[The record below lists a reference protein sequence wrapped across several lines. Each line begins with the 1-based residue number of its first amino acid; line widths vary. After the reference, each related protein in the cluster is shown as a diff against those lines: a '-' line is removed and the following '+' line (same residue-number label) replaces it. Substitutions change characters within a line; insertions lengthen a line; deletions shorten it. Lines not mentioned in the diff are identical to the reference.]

1 MLNEFQRGSE
11 WRRWDLHLHTPGT
24 NKNDRFEGDSLK
36 TKWDKFYEDIAS
48 YIGDGSNG
56 VRDIAVVG
64 ITDYLS
70 IDNYMKVV
78 SDDKLPK
85 SVYLVLPDVEMRIQ
99 PISRKSATNIH
110 FIFNPLI
117 VSSLQDRFFA
127 KLSLD
132 DNDTAFSAARSELMR
147 LGKANDSSL
156 DDERAYRE
164 GIEQFI
170 PSSSNVISLFKG
182 DDELRENTLIFI
194 SNSNKDG
201 VSGIT
206 SHYEYLNEATSRSQ
220 LKTSREILYRF
231 ADGVFSASPQDIE
244 YFSGERAGC
253 PSEEVTERCGS
264 LKPCIHGCDAH
275 DNNRIFE
282 PDNQRYCWIK
292 ADPTF
297 NGLKQIVY
305 EPSER
310 VKISETMPNYK
321 SAYYVIDH
329 VEFRDNDFQDD
340 PILFSDQ
347 LTCIIGGKSTGK
359 SILLHN
365 LASSIDEE
373 QVEENERISET
384 ATKHVDE
391 VAVFWGDGKSNE
403 KRKIIYVPQSYI
415 NRISDERNTKTEIDS
430 LIEEIILIDHSLSKA
445 YSEMQSSING
455 YKADLNKKIMD
466 LLKTNKRLDELAA
479 ENKELGDKAAIEAQ
493 ICDLKTQREITSKEL
508 AVTADVMS
516 RYDNALQEINFTS
529 KLIEETNSEKEYLD
543 RIDSIVQMRNIDY
556 SFSETT
562 KIAIDEAAK
571 TAILSADK
579 AWTDSKRKIVGD
591 LENEICGERKTLSES
606 QKIERELK
614 PLVERN
620 KAIAELTLRLEDENE
635 KLQRSLRIEREFKKA
650 EKEKQKCMEVIAS
663 SKDFFFGQH
672 ESFADLVNK
681 SLEHQEAEL
690 EFSVCT
696 PFKCEDFVSKLGS
709 LFNINTRTFKEVI
722 KPAEFT
728 SDSYTESKLLEIIER
743 VLNSDLT
750 LKGGN
755 TIEMALRDIFDD
767 WYSTKYNVKMD
778 DDMIATMSPGKKA
791 LVILRL
797 LIDLA
802 ESKCPILIDQPEDDL
817 DNRSIYNDLIPF
829 IRRKKKE
836 RQIIVV
842 THNANVVLGADAEE
856 IIVANQEGS
865 DAKNWKKRFE
875 YRSGSI
881 ENDQPRFEGD
891 NGKPVDGVLNSCGI
905 QQHIC
910 DILEGGE
917 KAFELRKQKY
927 HI

>member
-24 NKNDRFEGDSLK
+24 KKNDRFAGDSLEA
-36 TKWDKFYEDIAS
+36 KWDKFYEDIAS
-48 YIGDGSNG
+48 YSGNGSKG
-56 VRDIAVVG
+56 VGDIAVIG

-70 IDNYMKVV
+70 IDNYMRVV
-78 SDDKLPK
+78 RDDRLPK
-85 SVYLVLPDVEMRIQ
+85 SVYLVLPNVEMRIH
-99 PISRKSATNIH
+99 PISHKSATNIH

-117 VSSLQDRFFA
+117 VSSLQDRFFG
-127 KLSLD
+127 KLSFE
-132 DNDTAFSAARSELMR
+132 DNNTTFSAARSELIR
-147 LGKANDSSL
+147 LGKKMDSSL
-156 DDERAYRE
+156 SDERAYRE

-170 PSSSNVISLFKG
+170 PSTSDVITLFKG
-182 DDELRENTLIFI
+182 DYELRENTLIFI

-206 SHYEYLNEATSRSQ
+206 SHYEYLNEETSRSQ
-220 LKTSREILYRF
+220 LKTSREILYKF

-253 PSEEVTERCGS
+253 PTEEVVDRCGS

-282 PDNQRYCWIK
+282 PDKQRYCWIK

-310 VKISETMPNYK
+310 VKISETMPDYK

-329 VEFRDNDFQDD
+329 VEFRDNDFQDE
-340 PILFSDQ
+340 PIFFSDQ

-365 LASSIDEE
+365 LASSIDRE
-373 QVEENERISET
+373 QVEKNESISKT
-384 ATKHVDE
+384 TTKNVDE
-391 VAVFWGDGKSNE
+391 VTAFWADGRSNE
-403 KRKIIYVPQSYI
+403 KRKIIYIPQSYI
-415 NRISDERNTKTEIDS
+415 NRISDESNTKTEIDS
-430 LIEEIILIDHSLSKA
+430 LIEEIILINHSLRKA
-445 YSEMQSSING
+445 YSEMQSSITG

-466 LLKTNKRLDELAA
+466 LLKINGHLAALAA
-479 ENKELGDKAAIEAQ
+479 ENKELGDKAGIEAQ
-493 ICDLKTQREITSKEL
+493 ICDLKTQRESISKDL
-508 AVTADVMS
+508 AVTEDDMT
-516 RYDNALQEINFTS
+516 RYDSALETINSTNR
-529 KLIEETNSEKEYLD
+529 LIEETNSEKEYLN
-543 RIDSIVQMRNIDY
+543 RLDSIVVMRNIDY

-562 KIAIDEAAK
+562 KTAIDEAIK
-571 TAILSADK
+571 TAILFADK
-579 AWTDSKRKIVGD
+579 AWTNSKRKIVGD
-591 LENEICGERKTLSES
+591 LENKICEERKTLSES

-620 KAIAELTLRLEDENE
+620 ETIVELTQRLEDENK
-635 KLQRSLRIEREFKKA
+635 KLQRFLQIEKEFKKA
-650 EKEKQKCMEVIAS
+650 EKEKQECMEVIAS

-672 ESFADLVNK
+672 ERFADLVNK
-681 SLEHQEAEL
+681 SLEQQEAEL

-696 PFKCEDFVSKLGS
+696 PFKCEDFVSKLGA

-728 SDSYTESKLLEIIER
+728 SDSYTESRLLEIIEK

-755 TIEMALRDIFDD
+755 TREMVLRDIFDD

-778 DDMIATMSPGKKA
+778 GDMIATMSPGKKA
-791 LVILRL
+791 LVLLRL

-829 IRRKKKE
+829 IRRKKKA

-891 NGKPVDGVLNSCGI
+891 NGKPVDGVLNNCGI